1 LFSHLLSAY
10 PINLT
15 FIFFFLRFE
24 RYTQHP
30 LAMHCCCG
38 CLFKILRRRYRR
50 PEKQAKPMPATP
62 ANTPRPH
69 SPPPNTAQPS
79 SPVEP
84 RPAPRVNKPL
94 PEPPRIGHFSATVRP
109 RDIAKLP
116 RNVDFVDGGDARN
129 SLHTF
134 RPDWGSQVSDQV
146 GSDDEEPMY
155 EFVHG
160 EPGKVTWP
168 LRRVRI
174 EKTPL
179 KTEPVDA
186 GYQADEENEAEVEAE
201 TVRDITS
208 SDVEGGTSRHNPFS
222 DLGDNRLGDITSN
235 DIEDTSDAQLERE
248 RARQKKKKERVERI
262 RQFLQDHRLQLQPQ
276 RYQHDSPMDPSS
288 PTQPE
293 SAQAPKKLRV
303 RKVDVSSDTDTE
315 ASQPRFKVRM
325 RTVEELGNES
335 MRRLPKRRG
344 PVFLTFADENAAQV
358 WDERVKESASREHT
372 VRSHI
377 SM

>member
-1 LFSHLLSAY
+1 
-10 PINLT
+10 
-15 FIFFFLRFE
+15 
-24 RYTQHP
+24 
-30 LAMHCCCG
+30 MHCCCG
-38 CLFKILRRRYRR
+38 YLFKILRRRYRR
-50 PEKQAKPMPATP
+50 PEKQAKPVPATP

-69 SPPPNTAQPS
+69 SPPPNTRQPK

-84 RPAPRVNKPL
+84 HPALRVDKPL

-134 RPDWGSQVSDQV
+134 RPDWGSKASDEV
-146 GSDDEEPMY
+146 GSDDGELMY

-174 EKTPL
+174 EKTFP
-179 KTEPVDA
+179 KTEPVDV
-186 GYQADEENEAEVEAE
+186 GYQADEENETEIEDARVG
-201 TVRDITS
+201 DITS
-208 SDVEGGTSRHNPFS
+208 SDVKGATSRYTPFS
-222 DLGDNRLGDITSN
+222 DVGGGRLGDITSS
-235 DIEDTSDAQLERE
+235 DVKDTSDAQLERE
-248 RARQKKKKERVERI
+248 HERQKKKKERVERI
-262 RQFLQDHRLQLQPQ
+262 RQFLQEHRLQLQPQ
-276 RYQHDSPMDPSS
+276 RYQHDSPMSPSS
-288 PTQPE
+288 PTTQAD
-293 SAQAPKKLRV
+293 SAQSAKPPKKLRV
-303 RKVDVSSDTDTE
+303 RKVHVSSDTDTE

-325 RTVEELGNES
+325 RTVEELENES
-335 MRRLPKRRG
+335 MRGLPKRRG

-358 WDERVKESASREHT
+358 WDERVKESASRGHT
-372 VRSHI
+372 VRSHV